1 MLPDDWLTDSRAVL
15 YLWARWSDSATLAQR
30 LFAGLRALDDAGVDL
45 ILCPVPTGPGIA
57 EAIRDRLEKA
67 AKQT

>member
-1 MLPDDWLTDSRAVL
+1 
-15 YLWARWSDSATLAQR
+15 
-30 LFAGLRALDDAGVDL
+30 LRALDDAGVDL